1 MLLPSGACMRVYSY
15 VVAVDS
21 GFAPNP
27 FWGTLTLACCKPKIR
42 LHAQPGDVIVGLTR
56 ASLGNRV
63 VYVAKID
70 EKLTF
75 QHYWT
80 DARFRRKRPDVQ
92 STRIVDRCGDNIYE
106 PVGHDR
112 FRQLPSAHSHGACEN
127 PESKAHDLGG
137 RCVLTS
143 GDFSYFG
150 SEAKPLQPGLEDL
163 IVGRAHR
170 CRFPDAFVQKVDQ
183 WRRTL
188 PKGVHAAPREWRDGD
203 RSWRKCQ

>member
-1 MLLPSGACMRVYSY
+1 MRVYSY
-15 VVAVDS
+15 IVAVDS

-27 FWGTLTLACCKPKIR
+27 FHGPLTLACCKPKIR
-42 LHAQPGDVIVGLTR
+42 QHALPGDIIVGLTR

-75 QHYWT
+75 QQYWA
-80 DARFRRKRPDVQ
+80 DARFRRKRPNVA

-112 FRQLPSAHSHGACEN
+112 FRQLPSAHSLGDREN

-137 RCVLTS
+137 QCVLVAS
-143 GDFSYFG
+143 EFSYFG
-150 SEAKPLQPGLEDL
+150 SDARPLPKELLDL
-163 IVGRAHR
+163 VVGRAHR
-170 CRFPDAFVQKVDQ
+170 CRFPDAFVESVER
-183 WRRTL
+183 WRQTL
-188 PKGVHAAPREWRDGD
+188 TKGVRAAPHEWRDGD